1 MQVKEIIRKIEK
13 FAPLQIAWE
22 KDNTG
27 LQVGNPENEI
37 SNIFLTVDL
46 NNTAL
51 NQAIKLKCNLIIS
64 HHPIIFT
71 PIKKI
76 NLANDEKSLLIEKI
90 LKNNITVYSAHTN
103 LDFTKNGVS
112 FELAQKLGLENIEFL
127 EKSTSNK
134 FKLVTFVPDEFK
146 EKLSDSLFTAGAGK
160 IGEYSKCSFQSK
172 GYGTFL
178 GSEKS
183 NPQIGKKGNFE
194 IVNETRLEVIVDS
207 WNLNNVIQTLLNV
220 HPYETPA
227 YDIYK
232 LENQNENAGFG
243 AVGFLPD
250 EMSVNQ
256 FLKYVAEKLS
266 IKNFRYAKGKS
277 SKIRKVAV
285 CGGSGTELLT
295 KAIKINADAFIT
307 ADIKYHTFQ
316 DAENKILFIDAG
328 HYETEIFGLNS
339 IRKILEKQINDKKI
353 KIILNKKST
362 SPIKFFNNKGDIN

>member
-146 EKLSDSLFTAGAGK
+146 EKLSDSLFAAGAGK
-160 IGEYSKCSFQSK
+160 IGEYSNCSFQSE

-183 NPQIGKKGNFE
+183 NPRIGRKENFE